1 MEQSRTFGHSLLVK
15 PRFSP
20 HILDPMDGV
29 AQYTLEDADGAERL
43 VLSGPLLVSTIG
55 EIETELRTL
64 AGPIAAIDI
73 SGVDQIDTVGA
84 WVTCRLAAEHG
95 AEITGANRQAK
106 SLLDAVE
113 SAGNDADMRPPRVP
127 VWERVPEA
135 LGEKVYNAR
144 RAIINV
150 IGFHGQV
157 VIGFGSLIANPRRF
171 PGRAVVR
178 QMELVGVSALPII
191 GLMSFL
197 IGIVI
202 AQQGAV
208 QLSQFGAETLT
219 VNLVG
224 RITLRELGVLMTAIM
239 VAGRSGSAF
248 AAQIGTMKLTE
259 EIDAMRTIGI
269 SPIEK
274 LVIPRIIASTLMMIL
289 LGFFSSVVAIIG
301 GAVIGQFALGI
312 PFFTF
317 LDRIQEVVPLH
328 DVWVGL
334 VKAPVFGLIV
344 ALAGCYNGMQV
355 RGNSEEVG
363 IRTTMA
369 VVSAIFAVIVLDA
382 FFAVFFTEI
391 GWG

>member
-1 MEQSRTFGHSLLVK
+1 MNGA
-15 PRFSP
+15 
-20 HILDPMDGV
+20 
-29 AQYTLEDADGAERL
+29 AQFTLEHGDDGRTVLA
-43 VLSGPLLVSTIG
+43 LSGPLVVSTIG
-55 EIETELRTL
+55 PIDQELRAVADSVTTIDL
-64 AGPIAAIDI
+64 AN
-73 SGVDQIDTVGA
+73 VEEFDTVGA
-84 WVTCRLAAEHG
+84 WVTCRLAAYHG
-95 AEITGANRQAK
+95 ATITGAGRQAQR
-106 SLLDAVE
+106 LLDAVE
-113 SAGNDADMRPPRVP
+113 GAGGDSEMTPPRVP
-127 VWERVPEA
+127 VWKRVPA
-135 LGEKVYNAR
+135 GVGEQVFAAKSG
-144 RAIINV
+144 IFGV
-150 IGFHGQV
+150 IGFFGHIL
-157 VIGFGSLIANPRRF
+157 IGFGSLIRHPSRF
-171 PGRAVVR
+171 PMRAFVR
-178 QMELVGVSALPII
+178 QMELVGVAALPII

-259 EIDAMRTIGI
+259 EVDAMRTIGI

-274 LVIPRIIASTLMMIL
+274 LVIPRILACTFMMVL
-289 LGFFSSVVAIIG
+289 LGFYASVVGIVG

-317 LDRIQEVVPLH
+317 LERIQEVVPLH

-344 ALAGCYNGMQV
+344 ALAGCYHGMQV
-355 RGNSEEVG
+355 EGNSEEVG
-363 IRTTMA
+363 KRTTLA

>member
-1 MEQSRTFGHSLLVK
+1 
-15 PRFSP
+15 
-20 HILDPMDGV
+20 MDGA
-29 AQYTLEDADGAERL
+29 AQFTFDDDTPDGKL
-43 VLSGPLLVSTIG
+43 VLSGSLLVSTIG
-55 EIETELRTL
+55 ELDKQLRDL
-64 AGPIAAIDI
+64 PHSIALIDL
-73 SGVDQIDTVGA
+73 SRVEDIDTVGA
-84 WVTCRLAAEHG
+84 WVTCRLAAQHD
-95 AEITGANRQAK
+95 AAVTGANSQAQR
-106 SLLDAVE
+106 LLDAVDGTSGPAE
-113 SAGNDADMRPPRVP
+113 TAPPRVP
-127 VWERVPEA
+127 AWKRVPA
-135 LGEKVYNAR
+135 GVGEQVFAAKSGVFG
-144 RAIINV
+144 V
-150 IGFHGQV
+150 VGFFGHIL
-157 VIGFGSLIANPRRF
+157 IGFGSLIRHPSRF
-171 PGRAVVR
+171 PMRALVR
-178 QMELVGVSALPII
+178 QMELVGVAALPII

-259 EIDAMRTIGI
+259 EVDAMRTIGI

-274 LVIPRIIASTLMMIL
+274 LVIPRILACTFMMVL
-289 LGFFSSVVAIIG
+289 LGFYASVVGIIG
-301 GAVIGQFALGI
+301 GAVVGQFALGI

-317 LDRIQEVVPLH
+317 LERIQEVVPLH

-344 ALAGCYNGMQV
+344 ALAGCYHGMQV
-355 RGNSEEVG
+355 QGNSEEVG
-363 IRTTMA
+363 KRTTMA

-382 FFAVFFTEI
+382 FFAVFFSEI

>member
-1 MEQSRTFGHSLLVK
+1 MDAAAQ
-15 PRFSP
+15 FS
-20 HILDPMDGV
+20 
-29 AQYTLEDADGAERL
+29 LEDDGAGGVRL
-43 VLSGPLLVSTIG
+43 VLSGDYVVATVGDVDQDLLALEEPLS
-55 EIETELRTL
+55 
-64 AGPIAAIDI
+64 AIDVSAI
-73 SGVDQIDTVGA
+73 GQIDTVGA
-84 WVTCRLAAEHG
+84 YIARRLSEYHEV
-95 AEITGANRQAK
+95 EITGADRQIVRLFEALK
-106 SLLDAVE
+106 GTDTDVDIVPE
-113 SAGNDADMRPPRVP
+113 RVRVWKRVP
-127 VWERVPEA
+127 LA
-135 LGEKVYNAR
+135 LAEQVFNAR
-144 RAIINV
+144 SGIV
-150 IGFHGQV
+150 GVLGFFGQIL
-157 VIGFGSLIANPRRF
+157 IGFGSLIRNPSRF
-171 PGRAVVR
+171 PGKALVR

-197 IGIVI
+197 IGVVI

-208 QLSQFGAETLT
+208 QLEQFGAEALT

-259 EIDAMRTIGI
+259 EVDAMRTIGI
-269 SPIEK
+269 SPIEV
-274 LVIPRIIASTLMMIL
+274 LVIPRILACTFMMVL
-289 LGFFSSVVAIIG
+289 LGFYASVVAIIG
-301 GAVIGQFALGI
+301 GAVVGQFGLGI

-317 LDRIQEVVPLH
+317 LERIQEVVPTH

-344 ALAGCYNGMQV
+344 ALAGCYHGMQV
-355 RGNSEEVG
+355 QGDSEQVG
-363 IRTTMA
+363 LRTTMA

>member
-1 MEQSRTFGHSLLVK
+1 MDADAH
-15 PRFSP
+15 FS
-20 HILDPMDGV
+20 
-29 AQYTLEDADGAERL
+29 LEDDGAGGQKL
-43 VLSGPLLVSTIG
+43 LLSGPLLVSTIG
-55 EIETELRTL
+55 RIENDLQAVSEPLS
-64 AGPIAAIDI
+64 AIDL
-73 SGVDQIDTVGA
+73 SGVSEIDTVGA
-84 WVTCRLAAEHG
+84 WITCRLSRAHSASV
-95 AEITGANRQAK
+95 TGASNQAQR
-106 SLLDAVE
+106 LLEAVE
-113 SAGNDADMRPPRVP
+113 SAGNDAEMLPPRVP
-127 VWERVPEA
+127 VWKRVPEA
-135 LGEKVYNAR
+135 MGEQVFNAQ
-144 RAIINV
+144 AGIIGV
-150 IGFHGQV
+150 VGFFGQ
-157 VIGFGSLIANPRRF
+157 ILIAAASLARHPSRF
-171 PGRAVVR
+171 PMRSVVR
-178 QMELVGVSALPII
+178 QMELVGVAALPII

-259 EIDAMRTIGI
+259 EVDAMRTIGI
-269 SPIEK
+269 SPIEV
-274 LVIPRIIASTLMMIL
+274 LVIPRIIACTVMMVL
-289 LGFFSSVVAIIG
+289 LGFYASVVGIIG
-301 GAVIGQFALGI
+301 GAVIGQVALGI

-317 LDRIQEVVPLH
+317 LERIQEVVPLH

-344 ALAGCYNGMQV
+344 ALAGCYHGMRVQ
-355 RGNSEEVG
+355 GNSEEVG
-363 IRTTMA
+363 LRTTMA